1 MISIGCGFSVE
12 FGLFAGWMDERVD
25 DLSLL
30 SIRIYRKI
38 TRNLFVRMVL
48 ISAEGIADMDIV
60 VCLVGYLDV
69 CQLIAVVHPRRFI
82 CIQLADEPNTAGR
95 LVGGD
100 CWVDQC
106 GICVHE

>member
-1 MISIGCGFSVE
+1 
-12 FGLFAGWMDERVD
+12 
-25 DLSLL
+25 
-30 SIRIYRKI
+30 
-38 TRNLFVRMVL
+38 
-48 ISAEGIADMDIV
+48 MDIV

-100 CWVDQC
+100 WVDQC